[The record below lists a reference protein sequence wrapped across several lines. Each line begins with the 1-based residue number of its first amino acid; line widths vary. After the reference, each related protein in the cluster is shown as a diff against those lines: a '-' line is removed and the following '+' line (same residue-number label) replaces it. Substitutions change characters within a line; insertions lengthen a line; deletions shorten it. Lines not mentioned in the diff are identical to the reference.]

1 MRAKHS
7 LSLRI
12 ILSLKIGPQG
22 GTQAYRGPLL
32 PTLSRPL
39 ELSTGCSLRLC
50 AADRTK
56 SEVGKRPLLLLFL
69 LWPYCHSNRPYCRAE
84 AARVKPLTI
93 ALGVNPWC
101 ARTARRPACPCASR
115 RWSAVRWSRSPQS
128 GLVGRRLY
136 PGMPMPA
143 FPVAATL
150 LLPRSSRCCCAS

>member
-7 LSLRI
+7 LSLRM

-32 PTLSRPL
+32 PTLSRSL

-69 LWPYCHSNRPYCRAE
+69 L
-84 AARVKPLTI
+84 
-93 ALGVNPWC
+93 
-101 ARTARRPACPCASR
+101 
-115 RWSAVRWSRSPQS
+115 
-128 GLVGRRLY
+128 
-136 PGMPMPA
+136 
-143 FPVAATL
+143 
-150 LLPRSSRCCCAS
+150 LLPWGSETRRAMCAAMQHRP